1 LRGGGLVDAAV
12 GRVGAVADRAYK
24 RRASIL
30 WTRPSAVEAPTQAP
44 RLRRAIRARKRT
56 FTSRRAQSRF
66 TPPIE
71 DSAPMRAEAEQLVET
86 IKQSLGLL
94 RRHL

>member
-1 LRGGGLVDAAV
+1 MDERSLRP
-12 GRVGAVADRAYK
+12 
-24 RRASIL
+24 
-30 WTRPSAVEAPTQAP
+30 RPHA
-44 RLRRAIRARKRT
+44 
-56 FTSRRAQSRF
+56 FTSRRSPTRF

-71 DSAPMRAEAEQLVET
+71 DSLPMRAEAEQLVET